1 VVGRRVRIIR
11 APYAGKVGTIASM
24 PHGMVALP
32 SGLLAACLE
41 VELTEEGMVLVPLA
55 NVDILE

>member
-1 VVGRRVRIIR
+1 
-11 APYAGKVGTIASM
+11 M
-24 PHGMVALP
+24 PLP
-32 SGLLAACLE
+32 SGLMSECLE